1 MKTSFFEQAA
11 KALKSRSNRTRWL
24 SVTLCLALMVSAG
37 TFYAFMRQGQAQV
50 RTEKLLVCQFVP
62 HEHDDSCFGVD
73 EDGEIDENVILCG
86 MADFVLHSHTDDCY
100 DENGRLICEL
110 PEIEEHQHDSSCY
123 SYHEYLVCDHEDAE
137 AEGHH
142 HTDECYEERVIEDE
156 DEGDNEPEETTDA
169 CTQEEHVHT
178 SDCYTKTETAGERV
192 LTCSATEHTHDD
204 SCYTETTTDTL
215 TCTASE
221 HVHGDSCYTP
231 IYSEELTCS
240 DSSEEHSHDSGCY
253 TSVQTSSELTCGE
266 SEHSH
271 DGGCY
276 TTETTRELTC
286 GETEHTHDDSCYTE
300 SDGETVEELTCGK
313 TEHTHDET
321 CSGSSAAPSE
331 PSEPSEPKTERVLIC
346 GQEEAVSNVVHT
358 SDCYETE
365 EELTCD
371 QEELTV
377 HVHDDSCYDEDDNLI
392 CGKLEIQE
400 HIHGPECF
408 IEVTVGV
415 DDPKYVCG
423 KTYHV
428 HEDGCYSED
437 GRLLCPLEE
446 HEHGDE
452 CLAAPQ
458 ERWICG
464 MTAHKHDESCYND
477 ALELVCGLEEH
488 EHTDKCLPEPEWL
501 CGKMEH
507 THDESCYDASG
518 ELVCPLEEHQHT
530 GLCMNP
536 ALQPEPEWK
545 CGRIAHTHGADCY
558 DEDGN
563 LICELKEHE
572 HTNLCLKSEDEV
584 SWLCGKTAHTHDE
597 SCYDEDGVLVC
608 GLEEHEHTYDCLKDH
623 AIEWLC
629 GKTEHK
635 HGPDCYD
642 ENGELVCELE
652 EHKHSVFC
660 LMDEIKDEDC
670 ICGKIAHIHDESCY
684 DENGELV
691 CGLEEHV
698 HTAECLPEEIKW
710 LCGKV
715 EHRHDESCYDEN
727 GVLVCGLEE
736 HTHTAACL
744 VEQDGRWLCGKIE
757 HTHGPECYDE
767 NGELICEL
775 EEHTH
780 TEDCLMLP
788 ETVMVA
794 QEHNYATA
802 SGLFDI
808 TFRVE
813 GPAILR
819 LDPSAMPET
828 PDETPVPSE
837 DPDPDG
843 VTSPDENNDAPE
855 AVPVDENV
863 PASEDEN
870 APAPEDTTPA
880 DDSDGDQPE
889 EPAEAER
896 EFRFQIDELDAV
908 KDVNA
913 EALEALTLFTQ
924 KAEEQDENLLEAL
937 SVYLYC
943 DGERL
948 DLSDCKVTAE
958 IKPTEL
964 LRQMVAE
971 MEANAALAIEDPEAD
986 PDAEPA
992 EPQETP
998 AIALRLTAVEAA
1010 ENEEIKELDTIY
1022 ITSDDAGSVPVASG
1036 TETEDVDAPVDADAS
1051 DGEQSQE
1058 PVTEEPEKTELKTMT
1073 VTMRSNNVALY
1084 GEGTTKPEFEVQ
1096 YYAYI
1101 DQLKKNTD
1109 VADGTFSSSTQLNVI
1124 DTSASRGGG
1133 GLPVNGN
1140 KSTAK
1145 VMQFTRKSD
1154 GSLEYEKNVLIP
1166 LFQGRPIEFTAG
1178 QMFSHYDILPDVEG
1192 DTTNN
1197 YDAKEIWVLNTKSAG
1212 EEKWIRFVKD
1222 ETETQEDKQSKEESI
1237 KNYKFESTILVGPN
1251 QAIKSFDALEFVNNP
1266 YETGN
1271 EVVKGNCVLIDESTV
1286 IRMVYDATTDTK
1298 YRNAAAFYDYD
1309 ISDGKIYETASTSGT
1324 SHEVTTRADQET
1336 LEQAIRTRDN
1346 LADAT
1351 TVPLYM
1357 YTEKQGINSHAGQEL
1372 AFGNGEGTVLTGL
1385 GDKTM
1390 GGYNINQQN
1399 AATNYGRC
1407 VFKLAQDS
1415 LVDKKIAF
1423 NVNAPNIFE
1432 GTATGKTG
1440 FGGTLHFIRNG
1451 DTYTLSSVSG
1461 SNSVASNLDKLHKSR
1476 PNYNATQ
1483 WIYSNDF
1490 WPMDAAE
1497 TWGAEGH
1504 DMMFGKAIVT
1514 GTTPYPGG
1522 NVDAAVSTRGYSL
1535 LKNGTSKSLPNGDYY
1550 ADHNAYFG
1558 MNLAIEFNLT
1568 ADYLGPLEYIFFGDD
1583 DMWVYLVGEDGS
1595 GFENGKL
1602 VCDIGGVHPSV
1613 GEYVN
1618 LRDYLPEGKSGRYW
1632 LYIYYTERGASG
1644 STCWM
1649 QFTLPQVSSKPV
1661 EVGGGTLKNTVEV
1674 NKTVSGAEVDPNQK
1688 FLFEIKFEGL
1698 GAERNLFNATIYR
1711 ANGEKESRVV
1721 ANHGEPENNAYGTHP
1736 DGSAIKNNEFY
1747 LGHDETIRIEDL
1759 PKGTTYKI
1767 TEKALP
1773 PGFELEGSTVTGSGS
1788 EISGTIKP
1796 GDNTSITEVNL
1807 VNRTSPRMPETGGE
1821 GTTTFS
1827 VLGAGLLLG
1836 GMLLVLRR
1844 KREE

>member
-1 MKTSFFEQAA
+1 MKNSLFEQAA
-11 KALKSRSNRTRWL
+11 NVLRSRSNRTRWL

-37 TFYAFMRQGQAQV
+37 TFYAFMRQGQARV
-50 RTEKLLVCQFVP
+50 RTEKLLICQFVP
-62 HEHDDSCFGVD
+62 HEHEDSCFGTD
-73 EDGEIDENVILCG
+73 EDGNIDESIILCG
-86 MADFVLHSHTDDCY
+86 MADYVLHSHTDDCR
-100 DENGRLICEL
+100 DENGRMICEL

-123 SYHEYLVCDHEDAE
+123 SYHEYLVCDHEPDE
-137 AEGHH
+137 AGHQ

-156 DEGDNEPEETTDA
+156 GDNEPEEPTDA
-169 CTQEEHVHT
+169 CTQEEHIH
-178 SDCYTKTETAGERV
+178 SDECYTKTETAGERV
-192 LTCSATEHTHDD
+192 LTCSASEHTHDD
-204 SCYTETTTDTL
+204 SCYTETSSETL
-215 TCTASE
+215 TCSASE
-221 HVHGDSCYTP
+221 HSHSDSCYTP

-253 TSVQTSSELTCGE
+253 SSVETGSELTCGE

-286 GETEHTHDDSCYTE
+286 SESEHTHDDSCYSE

-321 CSGSSAAPSE
+321 CSGSVAA
-331 PSEPSEPKTERVLIC
+331 PSEPKTERVLIC
-346 GQEEAVSNVVHT
+346 GQEEVNPEAVHT

-371 QEELTV
+371 KEEIV
-377 HVHDDSCYDEDDNLI
+377 AHIHDDSCYDEDDNLV
-392 CGKLEIQE
+392 CGKLETQE

-437 GRLLCPLEE
+437 GELLCPLEE
-446 HEHGDE
+446 HEHGDD
-452 CLAAPQ
+452 CLDVSQ
-458 ERWICG
+458 EQWICG

-488 EHTDKCLPEPEWL
+488 EHSDKCLPEPEWL

-507 THDESCYDASG
+507 THDDSCYDANG

-536 ALQPEPEWK
+536 VLQPEPEWK
-545 CGRIAHTHGADCY
+545 CGKIAHTHGADCY
-558 DEDGN
+558 DENNN

-635 HGPDCYD
+635 HGADCYD
-642 ENGELVCELE
+642 ENGVLVCALE
-652 EHKHSVFC
+652 EHSHSVFC

-670 ICGKIAHIHDESCY
+670 ICGKIAHIHDESCR
-684 DENGELV
+684 DENGELI
-691 CGLEEHV
+691 CGLEEHI

-715 EHRHDESCYDEN
+715 EHQHDESCYDEN
-727 GVLVCGLEE
+727 GALICGLEE

-767 NGELICEL
+767 NGELVCEL

-780 TEDCLMLP
+780 TEDCLLLP

-794 QEHNYATA
+794 QEHNYTTA

-828 PDETPVPSE
+828 PDETPVPDES
-837 DPDPDG
+837 PDSDG
-843 VTSPDENNDAPE
+843 VNSPDENNDAPE
-855 AVPVDENV
+855 AAPVDENV

-870 APAPEDTTPA
+870 APAPEDTSPA

-889 EPAEAER
+889 EPAEVER
-896 EFRFQIDELDAV
+896 DFRFQIDELEAV

-971 MEANAALAIEDPEAD
+971 MEANTALAIEDPEAD

-998 AIALRLTAVEAA
+998 ALALRLTAVEAA

-1022 ITSDDAGSVPVASG
+1022 ITSDDAGSVPVASE
-1036 TETEDVDAPVDADAS
+1036 TETEDVDASVDVDAS
-1051 DGEQSQE
+1051 DGEQSQV
-1058 PVTEEPEKTELKTMT
+1058 PVTDEPEKTELKTMT
-1073 VTMRSNNVALY
+1073 VLMSSNHIAVCGARDTNVGY
-1084 GEGTTKPEFEVQ
+1084 TVQ
-1096 YYAYI
+1096 YYANLRRLVT
-1101 DQLKKNTD
+1101 DKNGLRD
-1109 VADGTFSSSTQLNVI
+1109 KNDDGEEVDPLGYKAVPAFNAWDTAVLPENGKGHKSQEMYFYSKDESGDILYKDNVLTELFSAKHKNFF
-1124 DTSASRGGG
+1124 DTSNHE
-1133 GLPVNGN
+1133 VFY
-1140 KSTAK
+1140 
-1145 VMQFTRKSD
+1145 Q
-1154 GSLEYEKNVLIP
+1154 
-1166 LFQGRPIEFTAG
+1166 
-1178 QMFSHYDILPDVEG
+1178 DILPTDKDLQHYDFVQLWILKEG
-1192 DTTNN
+1192 NSADSKDEADWTVYNKEQLSTLKFTN
-1197 YDAKEIWVLNTKSAG
+1197 DHDIA
-1212 EEKWIRFVKD
+1212 EEKPLEYIEIKD
-1222 ETETQEDKQSKEESI
+1222 ND
-1237 KNYKFESTILVGPN
+1237 
-1251 QAIKSFDALEFVNNP
+1251 
-1266 YETGN
+1266 
-1271 EVVKGNCVLIDESTV
+1271 V
-1286 IRMVYDATTDTK
+1286 IRLVYNPTTGKQD
-1298 YRNAAAFYDYD
+1298 NDAAFYDYD
-1309 ISDGKIYETASTSGT
+1309 ITDGKIYEEASIESKSHGT
-1324 SHEVTTRADQET
+1324 SDQST
-1336 LEQAIRTRDN
+1336 DRTWY
-1346 LADAT
+1346 A
-1351 TVPLYM
+1351 
-1357 YTEKQGINSHAGQEL
+1357 YTEQQGINSNIEDNDDKTKSILG
-1372 AFGNGEGTVLTGL
+1372 FGNFNVYTGL
-1385 GDKTM
+1385 GNRKA
-1390 GGYNINQQN
+1390 GGFNINQAN
-1399 AATNYGRC
+1399 EMSDSILDKCSFKITSGLNDAKELVYNNGISAPDLFHEDKDAETKAIGKYG
-1407 VFKLAQDS
+1407 FPGDL
-1415 LVDKKIAF
+1415 
-1423 NVNAPNIFE
+1423 IFS
-1432 GTATGKTG
+1432 
-1440 FGGTLHFIRNG
+1440 RNG
-1451 DTYTLSSVSG
+1451 DTYTLSAVTG
-1461 SNSVASNLDKLHKSR
+1461 NNSQESNLERLKFSGHPWSSDGRYNHINMFS
-1476 PNYNATQ
+1476 NY
-1483 WIYSNDF
+1483 F
-1490 WPMDAAE
+1490 WPMDVENTE
-1497 TWGAEGH
+1497 TWHESTYGTNGH
-1504 DMMFGKAIVT
+1504 DLKFGNESLKSKRQFFPQGNA
-1514 GTTPYPGG
+1514 TTNQFPQS
-1522 NVDAAVSTRGYSL
+1522 DEKTE
-1535 LKNGTSKSLPNGDYY
+1535 
-1550 ADHNAYFG
+1550 DHNAYFG
-1558 MNLAIEFNLT
+1558 MHTVIDFKLT
-1568 ADYLGPLEYIFFGDD
+1568 HDYLGPLEYIFYGDD
-1583 DMWVYLVGEDGS
+1583 DMWVYLEGPGY
-1595 GFENGKL
+1595 ENPQL
-1602 VCDIGGVHPSV
+1602 ICDIGGVHQSI
-1613 GEYVN
+1613 GEVVN
-1618 LRDYLPEGKSGRYW
+1618 LRNYLDRVEFQQDPVTKEWPIHEYK
-1632 LYIYYTERGASG
+1632 LHIFFLERGASG
-1644 STCWM
+1644 STCWI
-1649 QFTLPQVSSKPV
+1649 QYTLPQASSGGVPVSTGTTTNKLKVSKEVSGEVV
-1661 EVGGGTLKNTVEV
+1661 ENQEFEFRLHIFNADGTHANGVSYTYTRYDKDKVAYANETKKPIKDGDTFKLKHGESIEVNYLPVGG
-1674 NKTVSGAEVDPNQK
+1674 S
-1688 FLFEIKFEGL
+1688 
-1698 GAERNLFNATIYR
+1698 
-1711 ANGEKESRVV
+1711 
-1721 ANHGEPENNAYGTHP
+1721 
-1736 DGSAIKNNEFY
+1736 
-1747 LGHDETIRIEDL
+1747 
-1759 PKGTTYKI
+1759 YKI
-1767 TEKALP
+1767 EELGVVDDYELDSSS
-1773 PGFELEGSTVTGSGS
+1773 PGVSVNGTAA
-1788 EISGTIKP
+1788 SGTITP
-1796 GDNTSITEVNL
+1796 GSSSGTINVEL
-1807 VNRTSPRMPETGGE
+1807 VNRELVKMPETGGN

-1836 GMLLVLRR
+1836 GMLIVLRR

>member
-1 MKTSFFEQAA
+1 MKNSLFEQAA
-11 KALKSRSNRTRWL
+11 NVLRSRSNRTRWL

-37 TFYAFMRQGQAQV
+37 TFYAFMRQGQARV
-50 RTEKLLVCQFVP
+50 RTEKLLICQFVP
-62 HEHDDSCFGVD
+62 HEHEDSCFGTD
-73 EDGEIDENVILCG
+73 EDGNIDESIILCG
-86 MADFVLHSHTDDCY
+86 MADYVLHSHTDDCR
-100 DENGRLICEL
+100 DENGRMICEL

-123 SYHEYLVCDHEDAE
+123 SYHEYLVCDHEPDE
-137 AEGHH
+137 AGHQ

-156 DEGDNEPEETTDA
+156 GDNEPEEPTDA
-169 CTQEEHVHT
+169 CTQEEHIH
-178 SDCYTKTETAGERV
+178 SDECYTKTETAGERV
-192 LTCSATEHTHDD
+192 LTCSASEHTHDD
-204 SCYTETTTDTL
+204 SCYTETSSETL
-215 TCTASE
+215 TCSASE
-221 HVHGDSCYTP
+221 HSHSDSCYTP

-253 TSVQTSSELTCGE
+253 SSVETGSELTCGE

-286 GETEHTHDDSCYTE
+286 SESEHTHDDSCYSE

-321 CSGSSAAPSE
+321 CSGSAAA
-331 PSEPSEPKTERVLIC
+331 PSEPKTERVLIC
-346 GQEEAVSNVVHT
+346 GQEEVNPEAVHT

-371 QEELTV
+371 KEEIV
-377 HVHDDSCYDEDDNLI
+377 AHIHDDSCYDEDDNLV
-392 CGKLEIQE
+392 CGKLETQE

-437 GRLLCPLEE
+437 GELLCPLEE
-446 HEHGDE
+446 HEHGDD
-452 CLAAPQ
+452 CLDVSQ
-458 ERWICG
+458 EQWICG

-488 EHTDKCLPEPEWL
+488 EHSDKCLPEPEWL

-507 THDESCYDASG
+507 THDDSCYDANG

-536 ALQPEPEWK
+536 VLQPEPEWK
-545 CGRIAHTHGADCY
+545 CGKIAHTHGADCY
-558 DEDGN
+558 DENNN

-584 SWLCGKTAHTHDE
+584 CWLCGKTAHTHDE

-635 HGPDCYD
+635 HGADCYD
-642 ENGELVCELE
+642 ENGVLVCALE
-652 EHKHSVFC
+652 EHSHSVFC

-670 ICGKIAHIHDESCY
+670 ICGKIAHIHDESCR
-684 DENGELV
+684 DENGELI
-691 CGLEEHV
+691 CGLEEHI

-715 EHRHDESCYDEN
+715 EHQHDESCYDEN
-727 GVLVCGLEE
+727 GALICGLEE

-767 NGELICEL
+767 NGELVCEL

-780 TEDCLMLP
+780 TEDCLLLP

-855 AVPVDENV
+855 AAPVDENV

-870 APAPEDTTPA
+870 APAPAPEDTSPA

-889 EPAEAER
+889 EPAEVER
-896 EFRFQIDELDAV
+896 DFRFQIDELEAV

-971 MEANAALAIEDPEAD
+971 MEANTALAIEDPEAD

-998 AIALRLTAVEAA
+998 ALALRLTAVEAA

-1022 ITSDDAGSVPVASG
+1022 ITSDDAGSAPVASE
-1036 TETEDVDAPVDADAS
+1036 TETEDVDASVDADAS
-1051 DGEQSQE
+1051 DGEQSQV
-1058 PVTEEPEKTELKTMT
+1058 PVTDEPEKTELKTMT
-1073 VTMRSNNVALY
+1073 VLMSSNHIAVCGA
-1084 GEGTTKPEFEVQ
+1084 EDEADMFTVQ
-1096 YYAYI
+1096 YYATLDKMVTSI
-1101 DQLKKNTD
+1101 NQLEDKPDGYNDVPVWDTKNGLPENGKGHKAKEEHFYTDSNGNVHYKTD
-1109 VADGTFSSSTQLNVI
+1109 VLTQLYSDQRRNFF
-1124 DTSASRGGG
+1124 DTPAFGYLDIMPVDTPSDPTHYTLKELWILKQGKQATSENRDDWDIYTDDNPESA
-1133 GLPVNGN
+1133 N
-1140 KSTAK
+1140 KLSTIK
-1145 VMQFTRKSD
+1145 FT
-1154 GSLEYEKNVLIP
+1154 
-1166 LFQGRPIEFTAG
+1166 
-1178 QMFSHYDILPDVEG
+1178 
-1192 DTTNN
+1192 N
-1197 YDAKEIWVLNTKSAG
+1197 YDKTAEDNPEYKLVTK
-1212 EEKWIRFVKD
+1212 D
-1222 ETETQEDKQSKEESI
+1222 
-1237 KNYKFESTILVGPN
+1237 
-1251 QAIKSFDALEFVNNP
+1251 
-1266 YETGN
+1266 
-1271 EVVKGNCVLIDESTV
+1271 TV
-1286 IRMVYDATTDTK
+1286 IRMVYDETSGDYDNHAV
-1298 YRNAAAFYDYD
+1298 FYDYD
-1309 ISDGKIYETASTSGT
+1309 ITDGFIYKTQSNAGAGTPTSK
-1324 SHEVTTRADQET
+1324 
-1336 LEQAIRTRDN
+1336 QAEWEAN
-1346 LADAT
+1346 GQKVYA
-1351 TVPLYM
+1351 
-1357 YTEKQGINSHAGQEL
+1357 YTKEQGINDIGNYGGKKEGRL
-1372 AFGNGEGTVLTGL
+1372 AFGNGNVRTGL
-1385 GDKTM
+1385 ETVSVD
-1390 GGYNINQQN
+1390 GYNINKANSCEKDGSILDKCSFGLTQKYLN
-1399 AATNYGRC
+1399 ADGT
-1407 VFKLAQDS
+1407 LAYKTG
-1415 LVDKKIAF
+1415 V
-1423 NVNAPNIFE
+1423 VAPNLFNE
-1432 GTATGKTG
+1432 GGAIGKSDG
-1440 FGGTLHFIRNG
+1440 FSAELTFSRNG
-1451 DTYTLSSVSG
+1451 DTYTLTSASG
-1461 SNSVASNLDKLHKSR
+1461 TNVEARDLQQLR
-1476 PNYNATQ
+1476 R
-1483 WIYSNDF
+1483 SNDTAYMTSNYMYTNNF

-1497 TWGAEGH
+1497 TYGADGH
-1504 DMMFGKAIVT
+1504 DFKFGNGGKEAKRNGFSGIESDKNVT
-1514 GTTPYPGG
+1514 MPVIDEWSG
-1522 NVDAAVSTRGYSL
+1522 VADE
-1535 LKNGTSKSLPNGDYY
+1535 
-1550 ADHNAYFG
+1550 DHNAYFG
-1558 MNLAIEFNLT
+1558 MHCVVNFKLSK
-1568 ADYLGPLEYIFFGDD
+1568 DYLGPLEYIFYGDD
-1583 DMWVYLVGEDGS
+1583 DMWVYLVGSGKDEDGND
-1595 GFENGKL
+1595 ETKNEL
-1602 VCDIGGVHPSV
+1602 ICDLGGVHQSI
-1613 GEYVN
+1613 GEYVDLREN
-1618 LRDYLPEGKSGRYW
+1618 LPNGSEGSYALHIFYL
-1632 LYIYYTERGASG
+1632 ERGASG
-1644 STCWM
+1644 STCWI
-1649 QFTLPQVSSKPV
+1649 QFTLPQATTGNPPIIT
-1661 EVGGGTLKNTVEV
+1661 GDAINTLKVSKEV
-1674 NKTVSGAEVDPNQK
+1674 AGTVDPNQE
-1688 FLFEIKFEGL
+1688 FLFELTLTGALDNYPYKRFTKDGTAYPSGEDDGKIHNGSRFYLKDKEYIQIDKLPVGAKYTIKEVGVADTYSL
-1698 GAERNLFNATIYR
+1698 
-1711 ANGEKESRVV
+1711 ESR
-1721 ANHGEPENNAYGTHP
+1721 NAGVSVN
-1736 DGSAIKNNEFY
+1736 GSAASGEIT
-1747 LGHDETIRIEDL
+1747 GG
-1759 PKGTTYKI
+1759 GT
-1767 TEKALP
+1767 
-1773 PGFELEGSTVTGSGS
+1773 S
-1788 EISGTIKP
+1788 SGTI
-1796 GDNTSITEVNL
+1796 NVEL
-1807 VNRTSPRMPETGGE
+1807 VNRELVKMPETGGN

-1836 GMLLVLRR
+1836 GMLIILRR